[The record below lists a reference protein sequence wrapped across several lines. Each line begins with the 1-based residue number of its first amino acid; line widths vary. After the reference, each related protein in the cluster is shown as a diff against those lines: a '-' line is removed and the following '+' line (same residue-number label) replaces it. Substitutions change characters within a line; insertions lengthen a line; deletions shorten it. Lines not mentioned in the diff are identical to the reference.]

1 MSIFGYMNLM
11 IFVKWFKF
19 DSTVSGCAPSILI
32 NLINM
37 FLYKY
42 VDADDKS
49 QLCYLRNWYSL
60 QKFFQTILLL
70 AALSCVPWMLAIKP
84 YILKKQN
91 DLRERFHPHDEVIV
105 DGEAGGDTSI
115 TIESAQSK
123 N

>member
-1 MSIFGYMNLM
+1 MNLM

-49 QLCYLRNWYSL
+49 QPCYLRNWYFG

>member
-1 MSIFGYMNLM
+1 
-11 IFVKWFKF
+11 
-19 DSTVSGCAPSILI
+19 
-32 NLINM
+32 
-37 FLYKY
+37 
-42 VDADDKS
+42 
-49 QLCYLRNWYSL
+49 
-60 QKFFQTILLL
+60 
-70 AALSCVPWMLAIKP
+70 MLAIKP